1 MSTDNK
7 NRIKSI
13 KTNHKNILRID
24 DTNCKQFGE
33 VYILQNSYLHS
44 FFSSDRILNNVPKQ
58 LLIQNNPLELN
69 SQRYIKCPY
78 LLAANLHNC

>member
-1 MSTDNK
+1 MTPIANNLARYTSYK
-7 NRIKSI
+7 IA
-13 KTNHKNILRID
+13 
-24 DTNCKQFGE
+24 
-33 VYILQNSYLHS
+33 YLHS
-44 FFSSDRILNNVPKQ
+44 FFSSDRILNNVTKQ